1 VCARPRAANAML
13 LSRLGFGGGS
23 KAAPAY
29 NRQSRPGAYLVEL
42 AAYVRRHENA
52 LLQAAIKFTLD
63 AESYVPLRT
72 SCTQQLGGSHRG
84 TTRIGAVLCTQ
95 APTAVQPLP
104 AQGDRREHAAV
115 GMARGRGCPLVCV
128 AMHSHNSRT
137 CRFSCKGFLC
147 QEEEDAVYVLY
158 TFAQSLDL
166 LRIVSPRNRCD
177 AACAAREALARTLS
191 NHIGRMADTL
201 RPDALGTWSA
211 M

>member
-1 VCARPRAANAML
+1 MCARPRAANAML

-84 TTRIGAVLCTQ
+84 TTRMALFSVSRLQLLCSRFPPK
-95 APTAVQPLP
+95 AI
-104 AQGDRREHAAV
+104 AAST
-115 GMARGRGCPLVCV
+115 P
-128 AMHSHNSRT
+128 
-137 CRFSCKGFLC
+137 
-147 QEEEDAVYVLY
+147 
-158 TFAQSLDL
+158 QS
-166 LRIVSPRNRCD
+166 VWH
-177 AACAAREALARTLS
+177 EA
-191 NHIGRMADTL
+191 
-201 RPDALGTWSA
+201 
-211 M
+211 